1 MLVQDVEILNLLNI
15 MLILFIDVHL
25 ISLPTNIGWTNLMQ
39 CSWTWKAAFLDL
51 LRAYSLVARDENIDR
66 FASVE
71 MASYCCA
78 WIPGTDVFLAVLASC
93 FFLLPVFLWA
103 RHSKWI
109 RTEGL
114 GASKWSLC
122 WCWLCCCLI
131 AIRYFDVFC
140 GQCLGVAWKE
150 AGDMNVQC
158 ISLPKLGA
166 QKL

>member
-51 LRAYSLVARDENIDR
+51 LTACSLVARDENIDR

-78 WIPGTDVFLAVLASC
+78 WIPGTHVFLQSWPAV
-93 FFLLPVFLWA
+93 FFLLPEFSCGPGIASESEQKVWEPQSDTVTVLVLAVLLLDCHTLFWCFVA
-103 RHSKWI
+103 SV
-109 RTEGL
+109 L
-114 GASKWSLC
+114 G
-122 WCWLCCCLI
+122 
-131 AIRYFDVFC
+131 
-140 GQCLGVAWKE
+140 
-150 AGDMNVQC
+150 
-158 ISLPKLGA
+158 
-166 QKL
+166 